1 MEYKGRVWKDIPEF
15 DGRYQASRDGCI
27 LAVYANGRRRAL
39 KPFLRLRGADPRNR
53 MALFVCLKKPN
64 GMRVDYPV
72 ISLVAR
78 TWVTPCPEG
87 MIAIQRD
94 GNIQNLNAENVM
106 YVSRNQLDRLFQH
119 EALRAAPCVNVDG
132 RLVRRCI
139 RYRRAVLKVDS
150 EGRTVERYASIH
162 DAARANYM
170 SDASISGRCN
180 GLIRKRW
187 ADDGTTFRWEDI
199 QA

>member
-1 MEYKGRVWKDIPEF
+1 LEYKGRVWKDIPEF

-94 GNIQNLNAENVM
+94 GNIQNLNA
-106 YVSRNQLDRLFQH
+106 
-119 EALRAAPCVNVDG
+119 VNVDG

-170 SDASISGRCN
+170 SDASITGRCN
-180 GLIRKRW
+180 GRIRKRW